1 MRYLVSF
8 VGSLLV
14 VLTGSGQFHVGPGE
28 SLFLQNGVTFTA
40 DSLVLIPGADITI
53 SNNTLTRSTTPIPG
67 TTPGTNSIT
76 RVYSWT
82 APVTYTGEA
91 GIFYDDAELSGNTE
105 NILQIAYR
113 NGTAWTTTATSSIN
127 TTTNYVS
134 YLAGSLPFN
143 GLTATTAGVLL
154 PITYTGFSA
163 AVKEQYVLL
172 NWQMGE
178 TDGLTGFDI
187 EYSNDGRSWTTA
199 GTIMAPGGKT
209 DFSFRHPDMDFS
221 TRFYR
226 IAMLEDNGRRL
237 YTRMITVRN
246 NNAGSRV
253 RMVRSG
259 KTVILYFSGPAPA
272 MLGVYDME
280 GRLLMSRNVV
290 RQQCEITGLIPGTYV
305 IYYVADGQKLSR
317 KIQW

>member
-1 MRYLVSF
+1 MRYLIPF

-14 VLTGSGQFHVGPGE
+14 VLTGWGQLSIGAGE

-40 DSLVLIPGADITI
+40 DSLVLIPGANIAI
-53 SNNTLTRSTTPIPG
+53 SNNMLTRSFTPVPR
-67 TTPGTNSIT
+67 TTPGPMSIT

-82 APVTYTGEA
+82 ASVTYTGEA
-91 GIFYDDAELSGNTE
+91 GIFYNDAELSGNTE
-105 NILQIAYR
+105 NLLQIAYR
-113 NGTAWTTTATSSIN
+113 NGSAWTTTTTSAVN
-127 TTTNYVS
+127 TGTNYVS
-134 YLAGSLPFN
+134 YQANSLPIN

-163 AVKEQYVLL
+163 AVKAQYVLL

-178 TDGLTGFDI
+178 TDGLTGFEI
-187 EYSNDGRSWTTA
+187 EYSSDGRYWATA
-199 GTIMAPGGKT
+199 GTIMAPGGKS
-209 DFSFRHPDMDFS
+209 DFSFQHPDMDFS
-221 TRFYR
+221 TRLYR
-226 IAMLEDNGRRL
+226 IAMLDDNGGRS
-237 YTRMITVRN
+237 YTRIITVRN

-272 MLGVYDME
+272 MVGVYDME
-280 GRLLMSRNVV
+280 GRLLMSGNVA
-290 RQQCEITGLIPGTYV
+290 RQQCAITGLIPGTYV
-305 IYYVADGQKLSR
+305 IYYIADGQKLSR